1 MNNPKRC
8 AKYPSLPRFCTHPQ
22 TRSDPSTPPSFAEGR
37 RARPDG
43 PRFRIGP
50 AARFGARTSHP
61 TQTPALHTIDR
72 ATWILLTVAAVLLVA
87 LWALFNRPDY
97 VPAWPAK
104 VQGVSFSPFR
114 ADQSPET
121 QVFPTEEEIARDL
134 DLLSDS
140 VRSVR
145 TYSTEGSLGAVPR
158 LAREEGLKTTV
169 GVWISDDLDR
179 NEREIRWLAELLPEA
194 RGAIKAVIVGNET
207 LLRGEVTAEEL
218 AGWIDQVRR
227 IVAPIPVT
235 MADTWDNWHKN
246 PEIVEHVDFITA
258 HVLPYWEGV
267 PAGRAPDYV
276 FERYDELRQMFRG
289 KRVMLGE
296 VGWPSEGRQRG
307 GAIPS
312 PKNQAKFLREFL
324 AEATARGTDYF
335 VLEAFDQIWKTHEG
349 AVGRYWGVYDASRQ
363 PKFPFTSPV
372 RAVPEWPALAG
383 FSIAF
388 TILLL
393 TLLLRDSAGLV
404 HGGRGF
410 LVFVSLAISTVVVWL
425 VYDYSRKYLSWEQVV
440 VGIGLLGAAFCVVL
454 VVLAEAHEWAESLW
468 NRRIRAP
475 APPVRDPDAP
485 APKVSVHVPIHNEP
499 PGLVIETL
507 EALAALDYPDYEVV
521 VVDNNTSDPAVWRP
535 VQQWC
540 EARADEGAPVR
551 FRFFHVDPLDG
562 FKAGALNYALERTAP
577 DAELVAVIDSDYTV
591 EPDWLGRCTTLFDDE
606 GIAIVQA
613 PQDYRDAHESR
624 FKSMIYCEYAGFF
637 GIGMVNRDA
646 RNAIIQHGTM
656 TIVRRQVLDDVHG
669 WSEWCITE
677 DAELGLRV
685 LAEGHRAAYVPRSY
699 GRGVMPDNFLDY
711 KKQRFRWAYGSV
723 LILRHHARYFLSLS
737 KSALT
742 PAQRYHFVAGWLPW
756 MADGL
761 SLAFNLVALA
771 FSVALILFPH
781 LITPPEVILSLLPI
795 SFFAFKVTK
804 MFVLYRWR
812 MNATLR
818 QSLAAGIAGLAVSH
832 TIARA
837 MFEGLRTRSVG
848 FFRTPKRASAHGT
861 LRALQDAR
869 EELLIGGALL
879 LAALVIGQ
887 RDDAYLLDT
896 KLWMVLLV
904 IQSVPYVAAVTLSL
918 IGASRD
924 PAPASLA
931 SRAPGASPS
940 LLGRLPDALERTSR
954 R

>member
-1 MNNPKRC
+1 M
-8 AKYPSLPRFCTHPQ
+8 
-22 TRSDPSTPPSFAEGR
+22 
-37 RARPDG
+37 
-43 PRFRIGP
+43 
-50 AARFGARTSHP
+50 
-61 TQTPALHTIDR
+61 HTIDR

-121 QVFPTEEEIARDL
+121 QVFPTEEQIARDL
-134 DLLSDS
+134 ELLSDS

-158 LAREEGLKTTV
+158 LARGEGLKTTV

-207 LLRGEVTAEEL
+207 LLRGEVTADEL

-267 PAGRAPDYV
+267 PAARAPDYV
-276 FERYDELRQMFRG
+276 FERYDELRRMFRG

-324 AEATARGTDYF
+324 AEATSRGTDYF

-404 HGGRGF
+404 HGGRG
-410 LVFVSLAISTVVVWL
+410 LSRVRLARDLHGRGVARLRLLEEVP
-425 VYDYSRKYLSWEQVV
+425 
-440 VGIGLLGAAFCVVL
+440 LLGAGARGRRAPRRGVL
-454 VVLAEAHEWAESLW
+454 RRARGAGRGARVGRVPL

-499 PGLVIETL
+499 PAMVIETL

-521 VVDNNTSDPAVWRP
+521 VVDNNTADPAVWRP

-540 EARADEGAPVR
+540 EARADGGGDAPAR

-562 FKAGALNYALERTAP
+562 FKAGALNYALERTAA

-591 EPDWLGRCTTLFDDE
+591 EPDWLSRCTTLFDDE

-613 PQDYRDAHESR
+613 PQDYRDAHESLLQVDDLLR
-624 FKSMIYCEYAGFF
+624 VRGLL
-637 GIGMVNRDA
+637 RH
-646 RNAIIQHGTM
+646 RHGQP
-656 TIVRRQVLDDVHG
+656 RRQERDHP
-669 WSEWCITE
+669 
-677 DAELGLRV
+677 A
-685 LAEGHRAAYVPRSY
+685 
-699 GRGVMPDNFLDY
+699 
-711 KKQRFRWAYGSV
+711 
-723 LILRHHARYFLSLS
+723 RHH
-737 KSALT
+737 
-742 PAQRYHFVAGWLPW
+742 
-756 MADGL
+756 
-761 SLAFNLVALA
+761 
-771 FSVALILFPH
+771 
-781 LITPPEVILSLLPI
+781 
-795 SFFAFKVTK
+795 
-804 MFVLYRWR
+804 
-812 MNATLR
+812 
-818 QSLAAGIAGLAVSH
+818 
-832 TIARA
+832 
-837 MFEGLRTRSVG
+837 
-848 FFRTPKRASAHGT
+848 
-861 LRALQDAR
+861 
-869 EELLIGGALL
+869 
-879 LAALVIGQ
+879 
-887 RDDAYLLDT
+887 DD
-896 KLWMVLLV
+896 
-904 IQSVPYVAAVTLSL
+904 
-918 IGASRD
+918 R
-924 PAPASLA
+924 APARCSTT
-931 SRAPGASPS
+931 STGGPSGASP
-940 LLGRLPDALERTSR
+940 RTPSSACACSPR
-954 R
+954 ATAPPTCRAPTAAASCPTTSSTTRSSAFAGPTARC

>member
-1 MNNPKRC
+1 M
-8 AKYPSLPRFCTHPQ
+8 
-22 TRSDPSTPPSFAEGR
+22 
-37 RARPDG
+37 
-43 PRFRIGP
+43 
-50 AARFGARTSHP
+50 
-61 TQTPALHTIDR
+61 HTIDR
-72 ATWILLTVAAVLLVA
+72 ASWILLTVAAVLLVA
-87 LWALFNRPDY
+87 LWALFNRPEY

-114 ADQSPET
+114 AGQSPQEAT
-121 QVFPTEEEIARDL
+121 FPSEEQIARDL
-134 DLLSDS
+134 ELLSDS

-145 TYSTEGSLGAVPR
+145 TYSTEGTLGAVPR
-158 LAREEGLKTTV
+158 LARAEGLKTSV
-169 GVWISDDLDR
+169 GVWISADLDR
-179 NEREIRWLAELLPEA
+179 NEREVRWLAELLPEA
-194 RGAIKAVIVGNET
+194 RGAIQAVVVGNET
-207 LLRGEVTAEEL
+207 LLRGELDADEL
-218 AGWIDQVRR
+218 AAWVDQVRR

-235 MADTWDNWHKN
+235 VAETWDNWLKN
-246 PEIVEHVDFITA
+246 PELAEHVDFVTA

-276 FERYDELRQMFRG
+276 FERFDELRETFPD
-289 KRVMLGE
+289 KAVMLGE

-307 GAIPS
+307 GSIPS
-312 PKNQAKFLREFL
+312 VRNQAKFLREFL
-324 AEATARGTDYF
+324 EEATARGTDYF
-335 VLEAFDQIWKTHEG
+335 VLEAFDQVWKTDEG
-349 AVGRYWGVYDASRQ
+349 AVGRYWGVYDAARQ
-363 PKFPFTSPV
+363 PKFPFVSPV
-372 RAVPEWPALAG
+372 TAVPDWPALAG

-410 LVFVSLAISTVVVWL
+410 LVFVSLAISTAVVWL
-425 VYDYSRKYLSWEQVV
+425 VYDYSSKYLSWQQVL
-440 VGIGLLGAAFCVVL
+440 VGVGLLGAAFCVLL

-468 NRRIRAP
+468 RRVGAP
-475 APPVRDPDAP
+475 SPPARDPDARFR
-485 APKVSVHVPIHNEP
+485 KVSIHVPIHDEP
-499 PGLVIETL
+499 PAMVIETL

-521 VVDNNTSDPAVWRP
+521 VVDNNTADPATWRP
-535 VQQWC
+535 VQAWC
-540 EARADEGAPVR
+540 AERDGANP

-562 FKAGALNYALERTAP
+562 YKAGALNHALERTDP
-577 DAELVAVIDSDYTV
+577 DAELVAVIDSDYV
-591 EPDWLGRCTTLFDDE
+591 VAPDWLADCTALFDDE
-606 GIAIVQA
+606 GVAIVQA
-613 PQDYRDAHESR
+613 PQDYRDAHESP

-656 TIVRRQVLDDVHG
+656 TIVRRDVLDDVDG
-669 WSEWCITE
+669 WSTWCITE

-761 SLAFNLVALA
+761 SLGFNLVALA
-771 FSVALILFPH
+771 FSVMLICLPH
-781 LITPPEVILSLLPI
+781 VFTPPEVMLSLLPI
-795 SFFAFKVTK
+795 AFFAFKITK
-804 MFVLYRWR
+804 MLVLYRWR
-812 MNATLR
+812 MDATLG
-818 QSLAAGIAGLAVSH
+818 QSLAAGVAGLAVSH

-837 MFEGLRTRSVG
+837 MLEGLRTTGVG
-848 FFRTPKRASAHGT
+848 FFRTPKRANAHGV
-861 LRALQDAR
+861 LRALGDAR
-869 EELLIGGALL
+869 EEALLGGALL
-879 LAALVIGQ
+879 LAAFVIGQ

-896 KLWMVLLV
+896 RLWMLLLV
-904 IQSVPYVAAVTLSL
+904 IQGVPYAAAVTLSL
-918 IGASRD
+918 VGTAKASPATGASRAASD
-924 PAPASLA
+924 GGASL
-931 SRAPGASPS
+931 
-940 LLGRLPDALERTSR
+940 LERLPDALARAAAR